1 MFLLYVVWSVF
12 TVYRHKCP
20 KYFRLAFF
28 GTFQLLSSRGLSKL
42 NTFLFRLATTS
53 SGRRDN
59 STGKGIKSYIGL
71 ATRRKKLNSLTTD
84 WPFLQR
90 LVLLL
95 FSIAILL
102 SSKVNLDISNTLS
115 D

>member
-1 MFLLYVVWSVF
+1 MFLMYVVWSVF

-53 SGRRDN
+53 IGRRDN

-71 ATRRKKLNSLTTD
+71 ATRRKKLTRLPLIGHFYND
-84 WPFLQR
+84 WFYCYFQSPFYFR
-90 LVLLL
+90 R
-95 FSIAILL
+95 
-102 SSKVNLDISNTLS
+102 K
-115 D
+115 